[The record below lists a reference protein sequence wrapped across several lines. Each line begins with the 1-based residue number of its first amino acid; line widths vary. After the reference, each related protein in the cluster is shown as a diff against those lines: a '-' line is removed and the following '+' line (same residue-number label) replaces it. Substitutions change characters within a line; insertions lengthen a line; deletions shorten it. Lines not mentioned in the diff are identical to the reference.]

1 MSSRRLSLHPSALSD
16 AEHALFTASLADLA
30 DVDVHDGT
38 TDWERISVSVREA
51 RAWVCGRYPG
61 LGAGRVDEVCT
72 VFSGAPH
79 SFLSVLCSFLPVIP
93 GFTCQSDASSSFL
106 SFGVSGCD
114 TRKLT
119 NIQMLHLFPAPTFGG
134 GAFFALLRLVLHTQ
148 AGTPI
153 DRSLAFVQG
162 TCLAVPVGDS
172 YLPLLPPLYIHLS
185 IYSRIYLSIL
195 ALMND

>member
-61 LGAGRVDEVCT
+61 LGAGRVDEVCAAFFG
-72 VFSGAPH
+72 VP
-79 SFLSVLCSFLPVIP
+79 SVLRSFLPVIP

-106 SFGVSGCD
+106 FVWHVTS
-114 TRKLT
+114 KLT